1 MVLYLRYWTKEVI
14 PSLGQH
20 LGFQEIIRYSNHQ
33 NHTNS
38 RNFHQGIIQILYDFE
53 ESRKIVRN
61 IMGTRY
67 FCVVLCDTSISYII
81 CMISHNPPSALIPG
95 ISRQLWPVKWTG
107 ASRHH
112 LPSDWPVLP
121 QCTCVLELIN

>member
-14 PSLGQH
+14 PGLGQPSW
-20 LGFQEIIRYSNHQ
+20 LSGNNPLQQQS

-38 RNFHQGIIQILYDFE
+38 RKASYKSCMILM
-53 ESRKIVRN
+53 SRKIVRN

-121 QCTCVLELIN
+121 QRTCVLELIN